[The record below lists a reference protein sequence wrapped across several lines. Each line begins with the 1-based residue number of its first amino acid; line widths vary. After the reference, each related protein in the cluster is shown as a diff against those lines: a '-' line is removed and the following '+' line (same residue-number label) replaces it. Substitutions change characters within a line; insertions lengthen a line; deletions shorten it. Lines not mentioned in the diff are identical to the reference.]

1 METILCDKEKF
12 LMTGVLTPSLYWF
25 KTKMMHA
32 INNNSWDPFCKS
44 PSGYYVKCVI
54 VDEAMGL
61 WILHFKDYINVAI
74 KSEIMDVNE
83 SNAQGEEERKKA
95 TNSKK
100 RKGEC
105 HIQRLRGHSSMS
117 INMYTFYK
125 KKLESLHAGDGV
137 MPLVNLSDIIAHNV
151 ISNRNAQQIHRLT
164 VDDEDSSDE
173 DDEDNAKDANESI
186 PDPTEYMDQN
196 NWESV

>member
-1 METILCDKEKF
+1 
-12 LMTGVLTPSLYWF
+12 
-25 KTKMMHA
+25 
-32 INNNSWDPFCKS
+32 
-44 PSGYYVKCVI
+44 
-54 VDEAMGL
+54 MGL

-74 KSEIMDVNE
+74 KSEIMDVHE
-83 SNAQGEEERKKA
+83 SNAQGEEVREKA

-105 HIQRLRGHSSMS
+105 HIQRLFSHSSMS

-137 MPLVNLSDIIAHNV
+137 MPLVKLSDIIACNV
-151 ISNRNAQQIHRLT
+151 ISNRNAQQIHPIM
-164 VDDEDSSDE
+164 VDDNDSSDRE
-173 DDEDNAKDANESI
+173 DEDNAEDANESI
-186 PDPTEYMDQN
+186 PDPSEYMDQN